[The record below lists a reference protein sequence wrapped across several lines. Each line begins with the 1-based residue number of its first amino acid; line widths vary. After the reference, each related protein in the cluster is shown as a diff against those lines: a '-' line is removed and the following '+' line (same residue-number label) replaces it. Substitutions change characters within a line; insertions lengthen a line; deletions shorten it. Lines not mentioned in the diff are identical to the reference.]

1 MQETLMT
8 FVQVKQSIIST
19 NLPMWDS
26 ETSEFC
32 FFLGKNFR
40 KVHYSANFS
49 VHQLIGS

>member
-19 NLPMWDS
+19 NLAIWDS

-32 FFLGKNFR
+32 FFLGK
-40 KVHYSANFS
+40 KVHCNAKFS
-49 VHQLIGS
+49 VRRLIS